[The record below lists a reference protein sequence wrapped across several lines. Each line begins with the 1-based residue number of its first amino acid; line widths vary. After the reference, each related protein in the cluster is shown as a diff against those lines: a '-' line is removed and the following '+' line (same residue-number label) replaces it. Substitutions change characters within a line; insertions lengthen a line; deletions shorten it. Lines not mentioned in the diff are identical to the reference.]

1 MESLLVYSSDSDSDE
16 PEQNQRLEESEKKRK
31 VTKMEQGS
39 DVSEEKDEL
48 QPVVKRTKSCLQ
60 SSDERNVGNNIPD
73 SKQNSC
79 VLHQASKHQP
89 HNMSRNFDVSHS
101 LAPPGR
107 NVKDSVPAVSSTMR
121 ASVSANSSKI
131 KPYISK
137 RERQKSI
144 EATTSGVSS
153 ANASISSSEPQ
164 QRVAEFDFM
173 SKQDEERTSN
183 EAMSNKKPNYF
194 NRPPKQVVVTF
205 EGHSQGVNCVR
216 WHPTRSNLLVSASMD
231 HSVRV
236 WDASSGTIFRKLTH
250 HTAAVKDA
258 KWNLDGSQV
267 LSCGYDKTARLVN
280 LETGQEVVRFPH
292 HNYVTSVQFHPT
304 DSKLFLAGTFK
315 SSILCWDIR
324 TGNKYSKE
332 TLLTKESW
340 SGTSG
345 QQQCCPIKFIRRHLP
360 VPA

>member
-31 VTKMEQGS
+31 VTKIEQGS
-39 DVSEEKDEL
+39 DVSGEKDEL
-48 QPVVKRTKSCLQ
+48 QLVVKRTKSCLQ
-60 SSDERNVGNNIPD
+60 SSDERNVRNNIPD

-107 NVKDSVPAVSSTMR
+107 NVKNSVPSLTSTMR
-121 ASVSANSSKI
+121 GSVSANSSKI

-144 EATTSGVSS
+144 EPITSGVSS
-153 ANASISSSEPQ
+153 ANASISSTEPQ
-164 QRVAEFDFM
+164 QRVTEFDFM

-236 WDASSGTIFRKLTH
+236 WDASSGTICRKLTH

-267 LSCGYDKTARLVN
+267 LSFSFLRGGQRGGGAILIVANKN
-280 LETGQEVVRFPH
+280 LAPIFIDSPSSFIEPYCFDHKVV
-292 HNYVTSVQFHPT
+292 
-304 DSKLFLAGTFK
+304 A
-315 SSILCWDIR
+315 
-324 TGNKYSKE
+324 
-332 TLLTKESW
+332 
-340 SGTSG
+340 
-345 QQQCCPIKFIRRHLP
+345 
-360 VPA
+360 